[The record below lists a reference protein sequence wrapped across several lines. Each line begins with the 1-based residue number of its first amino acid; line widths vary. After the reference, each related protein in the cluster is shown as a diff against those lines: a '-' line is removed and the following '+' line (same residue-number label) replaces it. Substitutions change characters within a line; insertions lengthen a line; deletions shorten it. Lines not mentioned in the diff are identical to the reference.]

1 MHTLLCKCVEIN
13 QKIKK
18 NHKCNLCPKNND
30 SIILSHVSYA
40 KELIFFMLKFTQL
53 FNVPFDP
60 KIKQIDSLLQILWI
74 KESRETISLAFFF
87 VALACSSKFG
97 HLDFKAGHAKFSSFD
112 LKNSTWHFNFIN
124 CHDLFH
130 VKASLVL
137 VLKFGGPHAK
147 TRIEKCK

>member
-60 KIKQIDSLLQILWI
+60 KIKQIDTLLQILWI

-87 VALACSSKFG
+87 VVLASSHLNLDTQISKQSMQNFQALIKKILLG
-97 HLDFKAGHAKFSSFD
+97 I
-112 LKNSTWHFNFIN
+112 ST
-124 CHDLFH
+124 
-130 VKASLVL
+130 SLTAMIYFMQ
-137 VLKFGGPHAK
+137 KQAQFW
-147 TRIEKCK
+147 C

>member
-1 MHTLLCKCVEIN
+1 MHTLLCKCVKIN
-13 QKIKK
+13 KKRKK
-18 NHKCNLCPKNND
+18 NHKFNLSPKNNG

-87 VALACSSKFG
+87 VVLACS
-97 HLDFKAGHAKFSSFD
+97 HLNLD
-112 LKNSTWHFNFIN
+112 T
-124 CHDLFH
+124 
-130 VKASLVL
+130 
-137 VLKFGGPHAK
+137 
-147 TRIEKCK
+147 